1 MKNRI
6 KAFRSLEKVDR
17 IIIFLIFV
25 TIGNIFIAA
34 VKLIFSI
41 IIPSLWFGVNAGFG
55 IVLSLSRFFSINAYM
70 KLKRVKNEITKKKIG
85 CKNYFHNGILLI
97 LLGIM
102 YFFVSC
108 YMYYN
113 GTKTNMHE
121 YLTYLV
127 ALIAFWSVGSA
138 IYGMEKYK
146 RDKSPVIKAVKIT
159 NFANA
164 LTSIVLTQVTLLNTF
179 SKNYDSGNING
190 YTGMSVSL
198 IIMIMGLY
206 MILGIRKTAFLER

>member
-1 MKNRI
+1 
-6 KAFRSLEKVDR
+6 
-17 IIIFLIFV
+17 
-25 TIGNIFIAA
+25 
-34 VKLIFSI
+34 
-41 IIPSLWFGVNAGFG
+41 
-55 IVLSLSRFFSINAYM
+55 
-70 KLKRVKNEITKKKIG
+70 
-85 CKNYFHNGILLI
+85 
-97 LLGIM
+97 
-102 YFFVSC
+102 
-108 YMYYN
+108 MYYN